1 MAELKLISPLLS
13 NMEVEDCISSHA
25 GTSVYIVRSTK
36 TKQTYVLKHICVPE
50 SQKQV
55 DALMFTGAA
64 STPEEAQKYYEQVV
78 SDYQIE
84 LEQLESLSSS
94 QNLACFRS
102 YQIMPKED
110 GVGYELYLLCEQYKT
125 LPEYLQE
132 NAMTQLCA
140 VNLGMDLCSALSD
153 LRQADMI
160 HRDVKPSNIYLSSQ
174 GHFVLGDLGIA
185 PIKDLKYCSMPES
198 MLSSYSAPELFS
210 LVGTIHPTTD
220 IYSVGLILYRIF
232 NGNHGPFE
240 DEQTS
245 AKAADKRRVTGEALP
260 APMYA
265 DYEMSEI
272 ILKACAFKP
281 EDRYQTPDELKEALV
296 EYMKRNEATDTLI
309 VPPIAGELEVIDPTL
324 EEEVEPVQ
332 FADTEQMP
340 EDFKQNFSPD
350 TQMLNSIIDSVHKEM
365 EGEPL
370 TNSLEPDDDVDDLP
384 TGSSTNNRKR
394 RRRSKW
400 IVPLV
405 CIVLLASAILGLI
418 YYYVIAPST
427 IHVDSITILDKGTD
441 YITVR
446 VASGEKDGS
455 FGVICTDT
463 YGNAMRQSF
472 ISGTDNTF
480 TSLIPGAQYTFTVEP
495 GNNEKLTGSYTAAA
509 STVSQTEILSFTAS
523 TVSVTQCELNLI
535 VLEGPDPGIW
545 SVSYEADGIPA
556 KTATFEGHSTVIANL
571 QSNADYTFTL
581 LEPEGTKLTGETQT
595 TFSTVPMVDIESVNV
610 ALSSSKAILSWTA
623 VGDMPEM
630 WTVTVSGPDGY
641 SDTQVVS
648 ATTITLEDLSAG
660 KDYEVV
666 ISTPTML
673 QDVSVAVTPTVLQM
687 TGFLAETDSDTNDVL
702 LSWETQSEAPES
714 EQWLIKWKP
723 TDFDSEG
730 TSGEQTL
737 DVSGDNS
744 LRIPF
749 LNFVP
754 GLTYEFS
761 IGFASEETIEGTTT
775 ASAVIPTTDKYAA
788 HGMKSAYLGL
798 FLRPNKEDFH
808 VNDLRYNRA
817 SFAKS
822 EAIAFALQPIQEI
835 DDKSE
840 EMSVILMIR
849 EENGKL
855 VDFEKLSGSYDW
867 ANMWEK
873 NLFIGSFPRTPQQDG
888 KYVMEIYFNN
898 RYVTKASF
906 EIKK

>member
-13 NMEVEDCISSHA
+13 NMEVESCISSRG

-36 TKQTYVLKHICVPE
+36 TNQTYILKHICVPE

-64 STPEEAQKYYEQVV
+64 STPEEAQKYFEQVV
-78 SDYQIE
+78 SDYQKE
-84 LEQLESLSSS
+84 LEQLEALSSS

-102 YQIMPKED
+102 YQIVPKED
-110 GVGYELYLLCEQYKT
+110 GVGYELYLLCEQFKT

-153 LRQADMI
+153 LRQAELI

-210 LVGTIHPTTD
+210 LIGTLHPTTD

-272 ILKACAFKP
+272 ILKACAFQP

-309 VPPIAGELEVIDPTL
+309 VPPIAGDLEPVDPEL
-324 EEEVEPVQ
+324 EEEIEPVQ

-350 TQMLNSIIDSVHKEM
+350 TEMLNSIIDSVHKDM
-365 EGEPL
+365 ADGTLP
-370 TNSLEPDDDVDDLP
+370 NSLEPEDDVDDLP
-384 TGSSTNNRKR
+384 TGSSKNTRKR

-400 IVPLV
+400 IVPVV
-405 CIVLLASAILGLI
+405 CIVLLASAILGLV
-418 YYYVIAPST
+418 YYFVIAPST
-427 IHVDSITILDKGTD
+427 IHVDSITVLDKGTD

-446 VASGEKDGS
+446 VASGEKDGA

-480 TSLIPGAQYTFTVEP
+480 TSLVPGAQYTFTVEP

-535 VLEGPDPGIW
+535 ILEGPDPGIW
-545 SVSYEADGIPA
+545 TVSYEADGIPA

-581 LEPEGTKLTGETQT
+581 LEPEGTRLTGEIKT
-595 TFSTVPMVDIESVNV
+595 TFSTVPMVDIESVSV
-610 ALSSSKAILSWTA
+610 ALSSTKAILSWTA
-623 VGDMPEM
+623 VGDSPDM
-630 WTVTVSGPDGY
+630 WTVTVTGPDGY
-641 SDTQVVS
+641 NDTQVVS
-648 ATTITLEDLSAG
+648 ATTVTLENLSAG
-660 KDYEVV
+660 KDYHVV

-673 QDVSVAVTPTVLQM
+673 QDVSVTVTPTVLQM
-687 TGFLAETDSDTNDVL
+687 TKFLAEADPDTNDILVH
-702 LSWETQSEAPES
+702 WELEADAPDT
-714 EQWLIKWKP
+714 EQWLIKWHP
-723 TDFDSEG
+723 TDFTDEQY
-730 TSGEQTL
+730 SGEQTV
-737 DVSGDNS
+737 DVSEGTT
-744 LRIPF
+744 LRISY
-749 LNFVP
+749 LDLIP
-754 GLTYEFS
+754 GLSYEFS
-761 IGFASEETIEGTTT
+761 IGFASGEMLEGTTT
-775 ASAVIPTTDKYAA
+775 ASALIPTADKYTG

-798 FLRPNKEDFH
+798 FLHPNKEDFH
-808 VNDLRYNRA
+808 VNDLRYNRS
-817 SFAKS
+817 SFAKN
-822 EAIAFALQPIQEI
+822 EAIAFALQPIQ
-835 DDKSE
+835 DVDNNSE
-840 EMSVILMIR
+840 DMSVILMVR
-849 EENGKL
+849 DENGKL
-855 VDFEKLSGSYDW
+855 ADFEKLAGPYNW
-867 ANMWEK
+867 ANMWENK
-873 NLFIGSFPRTPQQDG
+873 LFIGSFPRTPQQSG

-906 EIKK
+906 EVKE